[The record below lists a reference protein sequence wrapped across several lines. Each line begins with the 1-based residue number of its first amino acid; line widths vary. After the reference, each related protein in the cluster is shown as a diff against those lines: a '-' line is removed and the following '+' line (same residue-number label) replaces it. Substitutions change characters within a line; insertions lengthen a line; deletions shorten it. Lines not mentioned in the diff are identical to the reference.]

1 MCDFFYEFVLTIC
14 IVNFVTV
21 FMARLSR
28 LAKEN
33 FEDWPASHHFVSEYQ
48 YTVFSYVQKKSSK
61 LGIFLGL

>member
-33 FEDWPASHHFVSEYQ
+33 FEDWPASHHFVSKYQ
-48 YTVFSYVQKKSSK
+48 YTVFYTSRRNHPSWA
-61 LGIFLGL
+61 FF